1 MTVIRPLC
9 QETFY
14 SIGVLYYSNVLVTR
28 CALPESSFG
37 QQAGVQ
43 EDSSRDDC
51 RSSLGGAK
59 LDRDSPHKISYHDVK
74 VKNKF
79 ESRNLENFFP
89 NFRPDSSAASGWLF
103 FQSGYQF
110 APQLPG
116 NRWVMLCILDRIA
129 RGVPQM
135 FKIKFARILES
146 SAAVCLVLA
155 LAACGGGSST
165 HNFLTVSGPQIS
177 SQPVGPEINSGQTA
191 TLSVTAS
198 GSGTLSY
205 QWYQGPTG
213 TTTSPISGATSPSYT
228 TPALNS
234 TTSYWVQVSDSA
246 GSTNSNTAVVL
257 IAGPRQ
263 VQALIF
269 SLTTQPPPATFIANV
284 LQNISGVS
292 IGLRWNE
299 IESSNAAG
307 TGSGGYDFTAF
318 DASLQPYLQAGRK
331 VNLIVWPAT
340 EGGNNDP
347 NNGGSTP
354 AYVFSTT
361 WASDPTV
368 KALNPLDMAV
378 CPSYTGDSSNPFFS
392 LTQNPN
398 GSPNGGAWNITTSS
412 DLSGLPV
419 SYEPPFMVAYQ
430 NFIMQVILHYNGN
443 KVTPINYIRFGFSQG
458 GENSPECNQY
468 WPGYNKTAYLGYV
481 KAMTD
486 FIHAQSPS
494 MTILADLHA
503 VGPPGS
509 VDYGYAD
516 TEASDAET
524 DQFGIGTNGLQAS
537 DITNFMKNLPCDSDW
552 CSLFTPAG
560 GFSYSPTLS
569 LQTLQWSDP
578 TGQDSTNPTGPFPPL
593 ELFAKDHG
601 ANNLELYLVD
611 VGLAFD
617 TANYQTYQHASATI
631 NAGTYGS
638 AYAAAIQDFLTH

>member
-1 MTVIRPLC
+1 
-9 QETFY
+9 
-14 SIGVLYYSNVLVTR
+14 
-28 CALPESSFG
+28 
-37 QQAGVQ
+37 
-43 EDSSRDDC
+43 
-51 RSSLGGAK
+51 
-59 LDRDSPHKISYHDVK
+59 
-74 VKNKF
+74 
-79 ESRNLENFFP
+79 
-89 NFRPDSSAASGWLF
+89 
-103 FQSGYQF
+103 
-110 APQLPG
+110 
-116 NRWVMLCILDRIA
+116 
-129 RGVPQM
+129 M
-135 FKIKFARILES
+135 FTTKFARILGS
-146 SAAVCLVLA
+146 IAAASLVLV

-191 TLSVTAS
+191 NLSVTAS

-213 TTTSPISGATSPSYT
+213 TTTSPISGATSNSYT
-228 TPALNS
+228 TPALTS

-246 GSTNSNTAVVL
+246 GRTNSNTAVVL

-284 LQNISGVS
+284 LQHISGVS

-299 IESSNAAG
+299 IESSNTAG

-347 NNGGSTP
+347 SSGGSTP
-354 AYVFSTT
+354 AYVFNPAYA
-361 WASDPTV
+361 ASHASAPQ
-368 KALNPLDMAV
+368 DMAV
-378 CPSYTGDSSNPFFS
+378 CPSYTGDSSDPFFS

-398 GSPNGGAWNITTSS
+398 GNPNGGLWNVTSS
-412 DLSGLPV
+412 VTNAGDLSGLPV
-419 SYEPPFMVAYQ
+419 SYELPFMAAYQ
-430 NFIMQVILHYNGN
+430 NFIKEVIAHYNGN
-443 KVTPINYIRFGFSQG
+443 ASIGYIRFGLSQG

-468 WPGYNKTAYLGYV
+468 WPPASQVLFPGCTVSDFKSGYLCYA

-486 FIHAQSPS
+486 FIRAQNPS

-516 TEASDAET
+516 SEASYAET
-524 DQFGIGTNGLQAS
+524 DQFGIGTNGLQAI
-537 DITNFMKNLPCDSDW
+537 DITNSMSNLPCDSDW
-552 CSLFTPAG
+552 CNLFTPVG

-578 TGQDSTNPTGPFPPL
+578 TGQDPSNPTGSLATL
-593 ELFAKDHG
+593 EPFAKDHG
-601 ANNLELYLVD
+601 ANNLELYLAD
-611 VGLAFD
+611 VGIAFD
-617 TANYQTYQHASATI
+617 SANYPTYQHASATI
-631 NAGTYGS
+631 NAGTYS
-638 AYAAAIQDFLTH
+638 SSYAAAIQDFLTH